1 MELQLLVMIY
11 VRSLREAD
19 FKLYLESL
27 AQIVPWFFSL
37 DHTNYARESLV
48 QIVTWF
54 FSLDHTNY
62 ARWIP
67 VHLRDMVT
75 LAEKHPAVHQEFM
88 NGNFTVNKTGRTFSN
103 IFHRPST

>member
-37 DHTNYARESLV
+37 DHTNYAR
-48 QIVTWF
+48 
-54 FSLDHTNY
+54 
-62 ARWIP
+62 WIP

-75 LAEKHPAVHQEFM
+75 LAEKYPAVHQEFM